1 MKTSIISTLFLFL
14 SLLTY
19 TVKAQDSDDTDDSDD
34 VSNEVQTRTELEL
47 SLKAS
52 DKIKLTFM
60 PQLRFDEDLS
70 LSKYLFEIGAEY
82 EALDFLELGTSY
94 RFIVNP
100 RDTKSTEYFNR
111 YSFSATAKKTYGD
124 FEPAIRL
131 RYSNYADDD
140 VDDETFM
147 RYKASV
153 KYDIPKCKITPSLG
167 TELFQQLNGDGLYKV
182 RYSAGFDYKL
192 AKKNRINFSYKFDY
206 YETEYI
212 NKHIFTLGYKLKF

>member
-1 MKTSIISTLFLFL
+1 MKTRKISTLVFILALFVN
-14 SLLTY
+14 
-19 TVKAQDSDDTDDSDD
+19 TVKAQDTEDDNE

-52 DKIKLTFM
+52 DRIKLTFM
-60 PQLRFDEDLS
+60 PQFRFDENLS

-82 EALDFLELGTSY
+82 DVLDFLELGTTY
-94 RFIVNP
+94 RFVVNP

-111 YSFSATAKKTYGD
+111 YSFSATAKKTFGN
-124 FEPAIRL
+124 FEPAVRL

-140 VDDETFM
+140 VDDKKFM
-147 RYKASV
+147 RYKASM

-167 TELFQQLNGDGLYKV
+167 TELFQQLNGGGLYKV
-182 RYSAGFDYKL
+182 RYIAGFDYKI

-206 YETEYI
+206 YEKDYL
-212 NKHIFTLGYKLKF
+212 NKHIFTLGYQLKF